1 MQAVSGKTA
10 VALLKELE
18 QYEAE
23 CDAKVAEGKMT
34 EEKASKRKG
43 IAEKVC
49 TAQCAALEAEAKGAN
64 KAARSKAP
72 KLEGMEVVD
81 QEGQQAAKA
90 WGPFKESAIAAY
102 TTAAIARHAVKLF
115 DIYTATD
122 PPDKHTARSKPMGA
136 GVPSRG
142 VLHWEWESGNCLMM
156 KQVTASADAD
166 EEGQTAVTEYQIFCK
181 VRIACITHVSGAYL
195 MYP

>member
-81 QEGQQAAKA
+81 QEGQQAAKP

-181 VRIACITHVSGAYL
+181 VRIACIAHVSGAYL

>member
-1 MQAVSGKTA
+1 MCGTRGRGKRCEQGGTVQGSQA
-10 VALLKELE
+10 
-18 QYEAE
+18 
-23 CDAKVAEGKMT
+23 
-34 EEKASKRKG
+34 
-43 IAEKVC
+43 
-49 TAQCAALEAEAKGAN
+49 
-64 KAARSKAP
+64 
-72 KLEGMEVVD
+72 EGMEVVD
-81 QEGQQAAKA
+81 QEGQQAAKP
-90 WGPFKESAIAAY
+90 WGPFEESAIAAY

-136 GVPSRG
+136 GVPQRG

-181 VRIACITHVSGAYL
+181 VRIACIAHVSGAYL

>member
-181 VRIACITHVSGAYL
+181 VRIACIAHVSGAYL

>member
-72 KLEGMEVVD
+72 TLEGMEVVD
-81 QEGQQAAKA
+81 QEGQQAAKP
-90 WGPFKESAIAAY
+90 WGPFEESAIAAY

-181 VRIACITHVSGAYL
+181 VRIACIAHVSGAYL

>member
-72 KLEGMEVVD
+72 KLRVWRWWIRRVSKLPNHGGHLRRVLLLPTL
-81 QEGQQAAKA
+81 QQ
-90 WGPFKESAIAAY
+90 PS
-102 TTAAIARHAVKLF
+102 HAM
-115 DIYTATD
+115 
-122 PPDKHTARSKPMGA
+122 R
-136 GVPSRG
+136 
-142 VLHWEWESGNCLMM
+142 
-156 KQVTASADAD
+156 
-166 EEGQTAVTEYQIFCK
+166 
-181 VRIACITHVSGAYL
+181 
-195 MYP
+195 

>member
-72 KLEGMEVVD
+72 KLEGMEVMD
-81 QEGQQAAKA
+81 QEGQQAAKP

-181 VRIACITHVSGAYL
+181 VRIACIAHVSGAYL

>member
-1 MQAVSGKTA
+1 M
-10 VALLKELE
+10 ALLKELE

-81 QEGQQAAKA
+81 QEGQQAAKP

-181 VRIACITHVSGAYL
+181 VRIACIAHVSGAYL

>member
-81 QEGQQAAKA
+81 QEGQQAAKP

-122 PPDKHTARSKPMGA
+122 PPDKHTARSKPMGQVFHK
-136 GVPSRG
+136 GVCCT
-142 VLHWEWESGNCLMM
+142 GNGSLA
-156 KQVTASADAD
+156 TAS
-166 EEGQTAVTEYQIFCK
+166 
-181 VRIACITHVSGAYL
+181 
-195 MYP
+195 

>member
-115 DIYTATD
+115 DIYEATD

-181 VRIACITHVSGAYL
+181 VRIACIAHVSSAYL